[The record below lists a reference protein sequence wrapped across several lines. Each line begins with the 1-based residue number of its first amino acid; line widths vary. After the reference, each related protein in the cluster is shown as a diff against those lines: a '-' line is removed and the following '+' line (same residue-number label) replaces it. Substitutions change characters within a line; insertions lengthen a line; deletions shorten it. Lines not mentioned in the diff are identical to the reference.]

1 MDHAAKVQQKK
12 NLLLAAGINEYDA
25 HHVANELAEKAEI
38 IESGGPNGDVVANGQ
53 GRRSQEIIPQ
63 EGMYGT
69 QFRQNST
76 ASFKRAS
83 ASSES
88 AFVPPQRPVASPVA
102 SPRSSV
108 SQQSRFGYLGGRGAL
123 PGSTAQAHALRME
136 VRQESPAMAS
146 NDELYAPLQ
155 HGPDVP
161 LGGAVVEPAPRQWVS
176 RTPSSFA

>member
-1 MDHAAKVQQKK
+1 VQQKK

-25 HHVANELAEKAEI
+25 HHVAKELTEKAEVA
-38 IESGGPNGDVVANGQ
+38 ESGGPDGAVVANGQ
-53 GRRSQEIIPQ
+53 GRRSQEVIPE

-83 ASSES
+83 DSSEF
-88 AFVPPQRPVASPVA
+88 AFVPPQRPVASPIASPVA
-102 SPRSSV
+102 SPRSSM

-136 VRQESPAMAS
+136 TRQESPSMAS

-155 HGPDVP
+155 HGPDVH
-161 LGGAVVEPAPRQWVS
+161 LGGAVVEPPPRQWVS
-176 RTPSSFA
+176 RSPSSFA